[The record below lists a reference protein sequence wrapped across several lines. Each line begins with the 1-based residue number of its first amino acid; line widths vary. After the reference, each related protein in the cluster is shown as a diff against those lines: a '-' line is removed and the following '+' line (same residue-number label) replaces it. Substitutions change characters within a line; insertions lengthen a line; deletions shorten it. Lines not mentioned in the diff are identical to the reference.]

1 MRWFKPEAGSIEI
14 FSPQGIVPSRTTPLT
29 EQRSFHKLDRSA
41 PSSSSSHRRRRGCIR
56 RPHAPQRLAVFPE
69 QRSLIASRHYF
80 CHSPPSSFLPQ
91 TLVQPRFHFH
101 LHASRWFRHP
111 PLPFTLPYPT
121 LLCTHGAAISL
132 IASTPLHSSLL
143 TTRKPPSP
151 LPPPPFIRSP
161 YYHLASKY
169 PVTPLPKT
177 ATATKTPR

>member
-69 QRSLIASRHYF
+69 QRSLIASRHYS
-80 CHSPPSSFLPQ
+80 CHSPPLPSANPS
-91 TLVQPRFHFH
+91 TT
-101 LHASRWFRHP
+101 SI
-111 PLPFTLPYPT
+111 PLPPTCLAVVPTSTFPFLYLTLPYPT
-121 LLCTHGAAISL
+121 LYPRGRHLPHRIHSPSLKLTYHQKTSISS
-132 IASTPLHSSLL
+132 APLLSFDPHTITSL
-143 TTRKPPSP
+143 RNN
-151 LPPPPFIRSP
+151 
-161 YYHLASKY
+161 
-169 PVTPLPKT
+169 PVTDLPKT